1 MKTFRYLWLPVA
13 LLAVAACQKFEKE
26 IDIVPAPTPEQEESI
41 LTFISERP
49 QTDDATRTY
58 WDGNTILWNDTDW
71 IRMGYTVNGVWQNAT
86 GDSSGDA
93 KLYGSQGATLTE
105 EGAVAAFKINGYF
118 TGNTQGEHV
127 FYAVF
132 PGSATDATMTD
143 APTTTVTIPSTQ
155 TPLADSFDPTA
166 DIMLGHSVDE
176 FDARPMEPIKLVWER
191 VVAHGLITLK
201 NLPGT
206 VSGETV
212 KTITLTAQTGA
223 DLTGAQEMN
232 VVTGQYSPSAENTTS
247 NRITVKGDNLTL
259 DSSGNVTFWMSIL
272 PETLTSLMVEV
283 VTNKAT
289 YTRSISGFT
298 REFLANRRNI
308 LSINMTNA
316 SRQVTEDAYLLVTG
330 VSDLEEGH
338 YIIAYSVS
346 ATEAYVL
353 SGKASGGNY
362 GDYVSATVS
371 DDAIAYNEGKTYDI
385 IIRKTE
391 NGNYSLQQGSSYLG
405 YSGNSNYLYF
415 DSSFSTERSE
425 WTISV
430 ATNGN
435 ATITSVSNT
444 ERILQWNN
452 ASNGQRFACYTGGQ
466 KSVRL
471 YKWTEPAVTPE
482 PSVTT
487 VAATTITVSS
497 AELNATFANL
507 GTTNVQD
514 VHFLWGES
522 SNVVDQVVY
531 AEDFDVS
538 TGAFHATLSSLEEN
552 KTYYYKAVMQYWDGE
567 TYQVLEGEVLSFKT
581 LSSATGGNA
590 GLQWLGC
597 YEIPAIDLVNQNSYS
612 GYGEETFGST
622 LWYNYQTTAS
632 KRKVVTHTY
641 SYNNKT
647 YRNYTTM
654 VDGDKRCPL
663 WTAYVMHSG
672 AYPDNGVGRVGS
684 FNTST
689 SYDPGIPKAWQSS
702 GSTDDYNTANY
713 SRGHMIASSDRQ
725 ANAVANKQTFYY
737 TNQAPQKQN
746 GFNSGIWNSLEG
758 DVQSHAPSG
767 RDTLYV
773 VVGTLFEDGN
783 TGASNDGGTVARP
796 SHFYK
801 LLMKCSFSASGEMTD
816 AKGIAYLYTNEDHSN
831 DNGGKKVTYHDS
843 RYVTTIDAIETRAGF
858 NFFAN
863 VPTDLQEAAEGTATA
878 LWTY

>member
-1 MKTFRYLWLPVA
+1 MKAFRYLLLPA
-13 LLAVAACQKFEKE
+13 AFLAAAACQKEKE
-26 IDIVPAPTPEQEESI
+26 IEIVPDPIPTQEETS

-58 WDGNTILWNDTDW
+58 WDGSTILWNDTDW

-93 KLYGSQGATLTE
+93 KLYGSQGLTLTE
-105 EGAVAAFKINGYF
+105 EGAVAAFKIHGAF
-118 TGNTQGEHV
+118 SGNTQGEHV

-132 PGSATDATMTD
+132 PGSATEATMTD
-143 APTTTVTIPSTQ
+143 APTTTVTVPSTQ

-176 FDARPMEPIKLVWER
+176 YDARPTEPIKLVWER

-223 DLTGAQEMN
+223 NLTGAQEMD

-247 NRITVKGDNLTL
+247 NRITVKGDNLSL
-259 DSSGNVTFWMSIL
+259 DSSGNVSFWMSIL
-272 PETLTSLMVEV
+272 PETLTSLTVEV
-283 VTNKAT
+283 VTSKAT

-298 REFLANRRNI
+298 REFLANKRNI
-308 LSINMTNA
+308 LSINMA
-316 SRQVTEDAYLLVTG
+316 SATRLVEKPSSGDEYVLVESSADLSEGHYLLVYAPDDVTT
-330 VSDLEEGH
+330 
-338 YIIAYSVS
+338 AK
-346 ATEAYVL
+346 VL
-353 SGKASGGNY
+353 SGKGEGNY
-362 GDYVSATVS
+362 GVAIDAPVS
-371 DDAIAYNEGKTYDI
+371 DNAISFDDAGAYDI
-385 IIRKTE
+385 EIKKTTATNWSLKQGDYYLGLTS
-391 NGNYSLQQGSSYLG
+391 NGN
-405 YSGNSNYLYF
+405 NLYF
-415 DSSFSTERSE
+415 NGSFASSKYEWIISISERD
-425 WTISV
+425 
-430 ATNGN
+430 ATLTN
-435 ATITSVSNT
+435 VSYT
-444 ERILQWNN
+444 GRRLQWNN
-452 ASNGQRFACYTGGQ
+452 ASTGQRFACYSTDQ
-466 KSVRL
+466 QPVRL
-471 YKWTEPAVTPE
+471 YKWVPAG
-482 PSVTT
+482 PSVKTK
-487 VAATTITVSS
+487 AATEITVSS
-497 AELNATFANL
+497 ARLNATFGHL

-522 SNVVDQVVY
+522 SDAVNQLVY
-531 AEDFDVS
+531 AEDFNVS

-581 LSSATGGNA
+581 ASSATGGNA

-597 YEIPAIDLVNQNSYS
+597 YEIPSIDLVNQNSFS
-612 GYGEETFGST
+612 GRGEETFGST
-622 LWYNYQTTAS
+622 YWYNYQTTAS
-632 KRKVVTHTY
+632 KRKVVTHSY

-647 YRNYTTM
+647 YRNYTTL

-689 SYDPGIPKAWQSS
+689 SYDPGIPRAWQSS
-702 GSTDDYNTANY
+702 GSTDDYSTANY

-725 ANAVANKQTFYY
+725 AIAVANKQTFYY
-737 TNQAPQKQN
+737 TNQAPQKQS

-783 TGASNDGGTVARP
+783 TGASNDGGIVARP

-801 LLMKCSFSASGEMTD
+801 LLMKCSFDASGEMTD

-863 VPTDLQEAAEGTATA
+863 VPISLQDAAEGTATA